1 MHPSPLKQ
9 PTMSKRILLWLM
21 TVSFALGHA
30 QLKDSIGT
38 QEVTVIKSYTPSLQ
52 DVFKLR
58 ESPTLLDSILSPKKP
73 VDFEIFSVP
82 VASTFIPSKGSP
94 RKLQPKKTKPQFNS
108 KGSLGFGNFNQMIM
122 EYATNYTLDS
132 RQKLD
137 WMIFYNGL
145 LKSIE
150 DVQLETP
157 QSNFLFDVSHQY
169 TTSKRKSFSKINFR
183 QHQQSFY
190 GLREPLT
197 DAFVL
202 ETIDPKQKLNYLSI
216 SSTWQW
222 YDPWVKKLALHS
234 YLTTDQFGT
243 TEVEVDFSTKIQTV
257 LGGLAITLLPELTYL
272 NTTFKEDFY
281 SREEVDYAS
290 GNARL
295 SLFASKINGN
305 FKFKAGAQAALG
317 IGDEFEENSLFI
329 YPELAL
335 SYRPKKGNFAPF
347 LTVTGRLEQNSF
359 RTFTHE
365 NPYTAPGIALQASSI
380 PIEAQLGTRSKFF
393 SGWEFQWNVFYT
405 QNKQQPIYR
414 NFGYELDRINV
425 VPYRY
430 GNAFETIYASINS
443 AGVEAQLSAAFKN
456 GGRLQFKARFSDFT
470 FENENELSPVT
481 SNTPF
486 NLPALALF
494 FNGTL
499 KVGQKIY
506 TQWYIKHMG
515 ERKNAY
521 RNNFLG
527 QDLRDAPILIE
538 DLAAFTQVDM
548 NLQYQLNE
556 RWEIFIKANNLLNE
570 KTYQWSNYPVYS
582 TQILLGLRYNFDL
595 AF

>member
-1 MHPSPLKQ
+1 
-9 PTMSKRILLWLM
+9 MSKRILLCLM
-21 TVSFALGHA
+21 TVSFVWGRA
-30 QLKDSIGT
+30 QVKDSIGT

-58 ESPTLLDSILSPKKP
+58 ESPMVLDSILSPKKP

-82 VASTFIPSKGSP
+82 VASTFIPSKGTP

-108 KGSLGFGNFNQMIM
+108 KGSLGFGNFNQLLM
-122 EYATNYTLDS
+122 EYSTNYALDS

-137 WMIFYNGL
+137 WMVFYNGL
-145 LKSIE
+145 LKNIKE
-150 DVQLETP
+150 VQLETL
-157 QSNFLFDVSHQY
+157 QSNLLLNVSHQY
-169 TTSKRKSFSKINFR
+169 ATSKRKSFSKINFR
-183 QHQQSFY
+183 QHKQSFY

-202 ETIDPKQKLNYLSI
+202 ENIDPQQKLNYLSI

-234 YLTTDQFGT
+234 YLTTDKFGT
-243 TEVEVDFSTKIQTV
+243 TEVEVDFSTKIQTL
-257 LGGLAITLLPELTYL
+257 LGGVAITLLPEVTYL
-272 NTTFKEDFY
+272 STTFKEDFY
-281 SREEVDYAS
+281 SREQVDYTS
-290 GNARL
+290 GNARV

-305 FKFKAGAQAALG
+305 FKFKVGAQAALG
-317 IGDEFEENSLFI
+317 IGDEFEENNLFI

-335 SYRPKKGNFAPF
+335 SYLPKKGNFAPF
-347 LTVTGRLEQNSF
+347 LNLNGRLEQNSF
-359 RTFTHE
+359 RAFTHE
-365 NPYTAPGIALQASSI
+365 NPYTAPGIALKASSV

-393 SGWEFQWNVFYT
+393 SGWEFQWNIFYA
-405 QNKQQPIYR
+405 QNEQLPLYR
-414 NFGYELDRINV
+414 NFGYELDRVNI

-430 GNAFETIYASINS
+430 GNAFETVYAAINS
-443 AGVEAQLSAAFKN
+443 TGVEAQLSAAFKN
-456 GGRLQFKARFSDFT
+456 GGRLQFKTRFSDYA
-470 FENENELSPVT
+470 FENENDTSPEASV
-481 SNTPF
+481 TPF

-506 TQWYIKHMG
+506 AQWYIKHMG

-527 QDLRDAPILIE
+527 QDLRNAPVLIE
-538 DLAAFTQVDM
+538 DLPAFTQMDV
-548 NLQYQLNE
+548 NLQYQLDE
-556 RWEIFIKANNLLNE
+556 RWEIFIKGNNLLNE
-570 KTYQWSNYPVYS
+570 KIYQWSNYPVYG